1 LARGSG
7 PVAGRA
13 EPRALADFVASH
25 RIACVMPARC
35 DNAAGAD
42 PPVAADHGLR
52 RGHSV
57 MVGRGGVGRISA
69 GRQEEISSDMMDL
82 NEPNRFVPTGCG
94 HAPFNPA
101 KIVIAMAQG

>member
-1 LARGSG
+1 
-7 PVAGRA
+7 
-13 EPRALADFVASH
+13 
-25 RIACVMPARC
+25 
-35 DNAAGAD
+35 
-42 PPVAADHGLR
+42 
-52 RGHSV
+52 